1 MAHSIKNALA
11 PISQVPPEV
20 ISLIADY
27 CETKQELIALTPVH
41 RGWREIFISRVS
53 LWTSLDC
60 TDLNKTMPTLSV
72 RGDLP

>member
-1 MAHSIKNALA
+1 MTQSIKNALA

-20 ISLIADY
+20 ISLISDY
-27 CETKQELIALTPVH
+27 YETKQELISLTHV
-41 RGWREIFISRVS
+41 RRSWREIFISRVS

-60 TDLNKTMPTLSV
+60 ADLNKTMPALSV